1 MKESPLSISPG
12 LNRFL
17 FALVILCFPL
27 SVLYDPAYAQSD
39 SISDSLIQLLTPSE
53 GTQII
58 SKKPVIKCSIK
69 VPFDPQKL
77 LVLLDGTDI
86 SGILEITPEGF
97 EYRPM
102 GVLISG
108 PHTLSITAYTAE
120 GMELKKDFTF
130 STRHSKTFEEAY
142 SNNEVTTLYE
152 KKLGQSEKAIT
163 YPSWKEE
170 SNLASDSKL
179 KEKGWEFSFNTN
191 VRHFD
196 QNLPVT
202 PPLEKGLSLANYLF
216 QGKYTANRF
225 SFLSEIG
232 DVQINE
238 TSNTVQGL
246 ARRGGNLVF
255 QSQDLHLQLRS
266 FVVKSEQV
274 FGFNGGMG
282 IEGTSDDHIMGVS
295 GDLGLISDKLR
306 FRTIYVKGGEE
317 GDSLGISTMG
327 GEKKGDVLGLLLT
340 TDFFKQKLVTEAEL
354 DFSRFDADTSDEFPR
369 EDDKAYR
376 LKIGGASGIYT
387 YEGFYEYMGPE
398 YEVIGN
404 QGLQKNREGCT
415 LKAGANHPIHVVNLS
430 FAQYND
436 NVNKDDLFPRTY
448 TYQGTADYIFKKFQ
462 SLPIGVSYQKTRLDS
477 RWEPPE
483 TFPVKIDTDTV
494 TGMINY
500 IKPPWNLGFSTSYS
514 VQNDLTDESN
524 DTTNITLTLIPALT
538 LDKPSLSVSPSYSFT
553 RSISRLINVHTD
565 THTATLDL
573 RGDLFDKK
581 LSYGF
586 GGTHSIFKT
595 SDGSSNQDTLST
607 NFDVSYLLVKNFGG
621 FLNPSVGI
629 RGLYNRTNDRI
640 LNQSTN
646 EFALFLVVQTLLS
659 LSF

>member
-1 MKESPLSISPG
+1 MKECPLSISPG
-12 LNRFL
+12 LIGFL
-17 FALVILCFPL
+17 LVLVILCFL
-27 SVLYDPAYAQSD
+27 FSVLYDSVYAQSN
-39 SISDSLIQLLTPSE
+39 SVSDSLIQLLTPPE
-53 GTQII
+53 GTQVIG
-58 SKKPVIKCSIK
+58 KKPVIECSIK

-77 LVLLDGTDI
+77 LVLLDGTDV

-97 EYRPM
+97 KYRPM
-102 GVLISG
+102 GVLVSG
-108 PHTLSITAYTAE
+108 NHTLSITAYTAE

-130 STRHSKTFEEAY
+130 STRHSAAFEEAY
-142 SNNEVTTLYE
+142 SNNEITTLYE
-152 KKLGQSEKAIT
+152 KLLGQSDEAINQ
-163 YPSWKEE
+163 PSWKEE

-179 KEKGWEFSFNTN
+179 KEKGWEFRFNTN
-191 VRHFD
+191 VRHLD
-196 QNLPVT
+196 QNLLVT

-246 ARRGGNLVF
+246 ARRGGDLVF
-255 QSQDLHLQLRS
+255 QSKDLHLQLRS

-282 IEGTSDDHIMGVS
+282 IEGPSDDHIMGVS
-295 GDLGLISDKLR
+295 GDVGLISDKLR
-306 FRTIYVKGGEE
+306 FRTIYVRGGEE
-317 GDSLGISTMG
+317 GDSLGISTTG

-340 TDFFKQKLVTEAEL
+340 TDFFKQKLKTETEV

-369 EDDKAYR
+369 DHDKAYR

-387 YEGFYEYMGPE
+387 YEGLYEYMGPN

-404 QGLQKNREGCT
+404 PYLQKNREGYT
-415 LKAGANHPIHVVNLS
+415 LKAGANHPIHIVNLS
-430 FAQYND
+430 FSQYND
-436 NVNKDDLFPRTY
+436 NVNKDDLYPRIY
-448 TYQGTADYIFKKFQ
+448 TYQGTADYIFNKFQ
-462 SLPIGVSYQKTRLDS
+462 SLPIGLSYQKTRLDS

-483 TFPVKIDTDTV
+483 TFPIKIDTDTV
-494 TGMINY
+494 IGTINY

-514 VQNDLTDESN
+514 LQNDLTDESN
-524 DTTNITLTLIPALT
+524 DTTNVTLTLTPALI

-553 RSISRLINVHTD
+553 RSISRITNVHTD

-586 GGTHSIFKT
+586 GGTHSIFKA

-607 NFDVSYLLVKNFGG
+607 NFNVLYLLVKNLWGI
-621 FLNPSVGI
+621 LNPSVGI

-640 LNQSTN
+640 LDQTTN
-646 EFALFLVVQTLLS
+646 EFALFLVIQTTMQF
-659 LSF
+659 SF